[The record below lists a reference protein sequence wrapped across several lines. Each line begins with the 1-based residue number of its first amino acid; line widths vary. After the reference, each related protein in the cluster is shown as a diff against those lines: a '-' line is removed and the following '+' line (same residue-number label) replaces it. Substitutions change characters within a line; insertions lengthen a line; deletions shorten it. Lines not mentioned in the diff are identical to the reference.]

1 MHYVKEKN
9 SLSFQSCRGGKAN
22 HGQHDT
28 TSIEDYLY
36 RRQLGTEAFKHG
48 DFKTARDYFEL
59 MLNDA
64 KKIKNKRFEGD
75 ACKNLGR
82 AYHSLG
88 EFKKAMELHQLGLR
102 IAKETGNKDAEGQ
115 GYNNLG
121 LTHHSLG
128 EFNKAIER
136 YELSLGIAQNTGNK
150 DAEGTVYNNLGD
162 TYRHLGEFEKAIDL
176 FQLGLS
182 IAINTGNKNAEGIQ
196 YNNLGGAYNFLG
208 EFKKAIEHL
217 ELGLIIAINTGN
229 KNAERTAYNNLGG
242 AYNFFG
248 EFKKAIEH
256 FQWGLRIATETGS
269 EDGEGAGYNNL
280 GVVYGSLGEFEKAK
294 ELFERGLQIAQNT
307 GKEDAEGTLYI
318 NLSCAYHSVGDFEKA
333 SKFSKLGLNIAK
345 KTKNK
350 DMLGR
355 GYNSLGHV
363 SFSLGDFKK
372 AIEFFKLGLTIA
384 KEAGDKHSEGHGYIN
399 FGAAYQSLN
408 DSQKA
413 IEFYQQGLSIMKEI
427 GHKSA
432 ESSAY
437 GALACAFRSL
447 DDVSKAEEL
456 FKSQVKLVEEMRVL
470 LQEKDEWKISFR
482 NIHDFRGLV
491 ALQLQQGKT
500 IEALFTAEA
509 GRAQALVDLM
519 ESQYGGKKSFQ
530 SSSKLQ
536 MELTLSNISSH
547 ISSPTLFLEE
557 DTSDKVVHLWLLLKG
572 QQYQFVRKEI
582 SVELKTLINQTYT
595 QIGVK
600 GRGRS
605 NNRSPD
611 EPEDEEIDDL
621 TDRGTQASASS
632 SQQDDGG
639 ALKTLYEVVIAPIS
653 HLIKGDELI
662 IVAHGSSFII
672 PYAALVDQHSKYLS
686 ETMRIRLAPSLTC
699 LKLLAECPE
708 WRHST
713 SGALLVGDPW
723 VETVRID
730 REKLPQLPGAEK
742 EVNMIGQILN
752 IVPLTG
758 KDATKEQVLS
768 RLNPVSLIHIAA
780 HGQTENG
787 EIILSPNRAS
797 VDEPKEEDFLL
808 TMADVLGAKLHAKL
822 VVLSCCHSG
831 QGPIKAEGVVG
842 IARAFLGA
850 GARSVIATL
859 WAIDDEATLE
869 FMRHF
874 YGHLV
879 AGKSASKALHQAMKC
894 LRESEQ
900 YKAVKH
906 WAPFV
911 LIGDDVTLNF
921 SQ

>member
-28 TSIEDYLY
+28 TSTADYLH

-64 KKIKNKRFEGD
+64 KKIKNKLFEGD
-75 ACKNLGR
+75 ACNYLGR

-102 IAKETGNKDAEGQ
+102 IAKETGNKGAEGQ

-121 LTHHSLG
+121 LTHHSLR
-128 EFNKAIER
+128 EFNKAIEH
-136 YELSLGIAQNTGNK
+136 YELGLGIAQNTGNQ

-196 YNNLGGAYNFLG
+196 YNNLGGAYNFFG

-229 KNAERTAYNNLGG
+229 KNAERTAYNHLGG
-242 AYNFFG
+242 AYNFLG

-269 EDGEGAGYNNL
+269 EDGEGTGYNNL
-280 GVVYGSLGEFEKAK
+280 GVVYSSLGEFEKAK

-318 NLSCAYHSVGDFEKA
+318 NLSSAYRSVGDFEKA

-345 KTKNK
+345 KTENK
-350 DMLGR
+350 DILGR
-355 GYNSLGHV
+355 GYDSLGHV

-372 AIEFFKLGLTIA
+372 AIEFYKLGLTIA

-413 IEFYQQGLSIMKEI
+413 IEFYQQGLSIMKVI
-427 GHKSA
+427 GHKNA

-482 NIHDFRGLV
+482 NTHDFRELV
-491 ALQLQQGKT
+491 ALQLQQGK
-500 IEALFTAEA
+500 IIDALLTAEA

-530 SSSKLQ
+530 SSFKSQ

-557 DTSDKVVHLWLLLKG
+557 GRCDVYLWLLLKG
-572 QQYQFVRKEI
+572 QQFQFVRKEI

-686 ETMRIRLAPSLTC
+686 ETLRVRLAPSLTC

-713 SGALLVGDPW
+713 SGALLVGNPW

-730 REKLPQLPGAEK
+730 REKLQQLPGAEK
-742 EVNMIGQILN
+742 EVKMIGQILN

-797 VDEPKEEDFLL
+797 VDEPEEEDFLL
-808 TMADVLGAKLHAKL
+808 TMADVLGATLHAKL

-879 AGKSASKALHQAMKC
+879 AGQSASQALHQAMKC